1 MILSWND
8 SGCTRFRNIWISF
21 CMWRVWANWYTC
33 STNCTSRTAKF
44 GFSSNPCSF
53 HTSSNFAI
61 QLSDGSGFETPTQ
74 NVESENT
81 WIFVLIFFLAR
92 KFGNVSRE
100 QRNVL
105 HSCSTSHMACIL
117 GFDHGL
123 HVSLHGLYQILCSW
137 ETLLQCHSLELLDLR
152 IGSKSPFWTGNYG
165 GQLGLYQKNSEM
177 LCNTV
182 EWNYHFLMLLSPS
195 LGWLRINFTLPE
207 NHGSISSGFWP
218 FGAWRWSSRCCGEL
232 IV

>member
-1 MILSWND
+1 MLFDDNGGSTWLYMPLPSSFLPQIRPLYIQGTSVLSWFFFRICCCLSLALLKTSLQTMILSWND

-61 QLSDGSGFETPTQ
+61 QLSDGSGFETPTH

-92 KFGNVSRE
+92 
-100 QRNVL
+100 
-105 HSCSTSHMACIL
+105 
-117 GFDHGL
+117 
-123 HVSLHGLYQILCSW
+123 
-137 ETLLQCHSLELLDLR
+137 
-152 IGSKSPFWTGNYG
+152 
-165 GQLGLYQKNSEM
+165 
-177 LCNTV
+177 
-182 EWNYHFLMLLSPS
+182 
-195 LGWLRINFTLPE
+195 
-207 NHGSISSGFWP
+207 
-218 FGAWRWSSRCCGEL
+218 
-232 IV
+232 